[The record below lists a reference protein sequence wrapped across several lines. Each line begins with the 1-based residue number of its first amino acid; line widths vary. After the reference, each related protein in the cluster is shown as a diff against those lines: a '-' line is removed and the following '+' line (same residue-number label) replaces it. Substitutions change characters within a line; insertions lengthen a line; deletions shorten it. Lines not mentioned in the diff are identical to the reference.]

1 MRADQPQTSPPPVV
15 GDAEAISELAKR
27 ADALG
32 LFVWRVSTAGTLCT
46 PTSESLKRAPWLLH
60 EPLPQLIAQAFA
72 HFARGTTTNTGT
84 GAVTS
89 PLQPR
94 AGLFIAP
101 VRPLDTA
108 SGERLVVMA
117 IDRAVAPAQPWLRR
131 LASQASPASPA
142 RVLASSSLIPSAEAH
157 LSSARVSLDLMSE
170 DLSRTGALKATV
182 RSCSAQ
188 LIAGMEALDLL
199 SFLSTRSG
207 EVRSAG
213 DFLRE
218 ACQRLRAA
226 LGVRW
231 VAVRLHPS
239 NEQPDPLG
247 NASAIAGDAPT
258 DPAQLELTLQRW
270 AEQLDRGGGARLM
283 RLDTQAPGSILR
295 SRQQALACCVRA
307 STNALGIIAAGP
319 VERDIARQG
328 HLLSAAAG
336 SIGVFAEN
344 VRLEQRQR
352 DTVLGSLRALTATI
366 EAKDRSTSGHS
377 ARVARLAHAL
387 ALHAGFSDQIAH
399 RAYLC
404 GLVHDIGKIGV
415 RESVLLKPGPL
426 TPDEL
431 DHIRQHPRA
440 GYEILKDLPALTDL
454 LPGVLHH
461 HERFDGRGYP
471 AQLCGEEIPHLAR
484 LIAVADT
491 FDAMSS
497 ARAYRAALSRG
508 NVLEEIRKA
517 AGTQLDP
524 ALALAL
530 VSMNPEHLY
539 LDETNPTLS
548 IHPGPLAA

>member
-1 MRADQPQTSPPPVV
+1 MPPDQPQTSLSPPCDPESI
-15 GDAEAISELAKR
+15 GELARR

-32 LFVWRVSTAGTLCT
+32 LLVWRVSRNGALCT
-46 PTSESLKRAPWLLH
+46 PTTNTLARAPWVLH
-60 EPLPQLIAQAFA
+60 EPLPQIVAQATAAFTPDSQP
-72 HFARGTTTNTGT
+72 HRKPKP
-84 GAVTS
+84 S
-89 PLQPR
+89 LQPR
-94 AGLFIAP
+94 TGLFVAP
-101 VRPLDTA
+101 VKALDTA
-108 SGERLVVMA
+108 PGEFLVVMVL
-117 IDRAVAPAQPWLRR
+117 DRDIAPAQPWLRR
-131 LASQASPASPA
+131 LATHVSPASPA
-142 RVLASSSLIPSAEAH
+142 RVLASAALIPAAAEYLAST
-157 LSSARVSLDLMSE
+157 LPTLDLMSE
-170 DLSRTGALKATV
+170 DLSRAGALKATV

-199 SFLSTRSG
+199 SFLCTRSG

-239 NEQPDPLG
+239 SEQPDPLG

-258 DPAQLELTLQRW
+258 DAAQLQLTLQRW
-270 AEQLDRGGGARLM
+270 GEQLDRTSGARLM

-295 SRQQALACCVRA
+295 DRQQTLACCIRA

-319 VERDIARQG
+319 VDRDIARQG

-336 SIGVFAEN
+336 SIGVFVEN

-366 EAKDRSTSGHS
+366 DAKDRSTSGHS
-377 ARVARLAHAL
+377 ARVAHLAHAL
-387 ALHAGFSDQIAH
+387 ALHAGFSDLVAR

-471 AQLCGEEIPHLAR
+471 AQLRGEEIPPLAR

-497 ARAYRAALSRG
+497 ARAYRAALSRES
-508 NVLEEIRKA
+508 VLAEIQKA

-524 ALALAL
+524 SLALAL
-530 VSMNPEHLY
+530 VSMNPERLL
-539 LDETNPTLS
+539 LDDHPATLS